1 MGEGARGE
9 RRVECAGRRKDKEW
23 GCRWG
28 RASVVIS
35 THLIVAE
42 DDRVNNRIVRV
53 HAANALLV
61 SEPILLVHLP
71 VLAVIDARAV
81 LLVAEDDEVD
91 VRLVRLRREGAA
103 RVVVALG
110 RRRLRLVLRKRGAKR
125 GCGASDRELRRGNGV
140 WGSDAPHDRQSA
152 ASTSGP
158 RRTRTRRAPLPPA
171 RPPPQRRSTR
181 SANACVS
188 PPPW

>member
-1 MGEGARGE
+1 M
-9 RRVECAGRRKDKEW
+9 
-23 GCRWG
+23 
-28 RASVVIS
+28 
-35 THLIVAE
+35 AE

-110 RRRLRLVLRKRGAKR
+110 RRRLRLVLRKRGAKSE
-125 GCGASDRELRRGNGV
+125 GAGRQI
-140 WGSDAPHDRQSA
+140 GS
-152 ASTSGP
+152 
-158 RRTRTRRAPLPPA
+158 
-171 RPPPQRRSTR
+171 
-181 SANACVS
+181 
-188 PPPW
+188 